1 MGPLLQIPIALDN
14 STLSWIVL
22 ALAIV
27 FIWFSL
33 IRMQRRGGRQVPPSL
48 RDETQRSDLTGQM
61 HEPGHMPH
69 PSTVTDWEVRMHELA
84 RDIEGRIT
92 SKLGLLEN
100 LVREADRAA
109 ARLEAALRASEQ
121 LRQTQAAGVLSPEP
135 PHVPQGS
142 ASGEL
147 GPVPPQVT
155 ARPASESDDAPADA
169 EQLGEH
175 DAKVVAGSSR
185 EARPAEEIYTLA
197 DYGFDPDE
205 IAHRTGLP
213 VGEVQL
219 ILSLRKTRKSA
230 GQEKSQE

>member
-1 MGPLLQIPIALDN
+1 MGPEFQMPIALDN

-33 IRMQRRGGRQVPPSL
+33 IRMQRRSGRQVPPSS
-48 RDETQRSDLTGQM
+48 RE
-61 HEPGHMPH
+61 EPRLGDYAGSGHGAGHLPH

-109 ARLEAALRASEQ
+109 ARLEAALRATEQ
-121 LRQTQAAGVLSPEP
+121 LRQTQAAGVLSPDS
-135 PHVPQGS
+135 PHVLQSPDDSQ
-142 ASGEL
+142 AN
-147 GPVPPQVT
+147 GPVADAITQVT
-155 ARPASESDDAPADA
+155 TPLQDSQSGIESSEEHGASVGESR
-169 EQLGEH
+169 
-175 DAKVVAGSSR
+175 SR

-197 DYGFDPDE
+197 DYGYDPDE
-205 IAHRTGLP
+205 IAQRTGLP

-219 ILSLRKTRKSA
+219 ILSLRKTRESA